1 MDPVILHEPSHVSL
15 HHLYAQSIRENML
28 VLSSTTRNE
37 NLYLQCLLYV
47 YFILTRGW
55 GSKFLPN
62 WGSAKVFLTCGSEAA
77 TQVL

>member
-47 YFILTRGW
+47 YFILTRG
-55 GSKFLPN
+55 
-62 WGSAKVFLTCGSEAA
+62 
-77 TQVL
+77 